1 MHPHVIWAIARKDFM
16 DIWHNR
22 ATFGGLV
29 GPIILALIW
38 LLIGNLVGSSKT
50 MLLVYNPGNS
60 SIVQVVEQ
68 AFPDAMVVE
77 AGSAAQVQSAFGPN
91 GASVASNYTAGLV
104 VPENFDQS
112 LSSGTVPSLS
122 LYLNG
127 NTVGTQA
134 EALLQS
140 AIINYARAIA
150 SPQPPV
156 TIDTTLINPPST
168 QNAGVILKQ
177 IYAPM
182 ALAISLVVGITFIPM
197 LLLEEKEKKTLRM
210 LLVSPASFI
219 DILVG
224 KLLVVLVFQLA
235 ITCVVLEILGSFTG
249 DIPLILLYAL
259 VGACFSLSTGL
270 LLGSL
275 INSMQSANTL
285 SGFIAIIFTLGGIF
299 VGQLG
304 ELLGNSPILKIVRFI
319 PTYYLA
325 DGVINASQN
334 IGTLGSNL
342 LDISILLA
350 GTVVFLAISI
360 WALRR
365 QSAVLAII

>member
-1 MHPHVIWAIARKDFM
+1 MHPRIVWSIARKDFM

-29 GPIILALIW
+29 GPILLALIW

-50 MLLVYNPGNS
+50 MLLVYNPSSS
-60 SIVQVVEQ
+60 SIVQVINQ
-68 AFPDAMVVE
+68 AFPDAIIIE
-77 AGSAAQVQSAFGPN
+77 AGSAAQVRAAFGPN
-91 GASVASNYTAGLV
+91 GASVNSDYVAGLV
-104 VPENFDQS
+104 VPENFDKD
-112 LSSGTVPSLS
+112 LSSGAIPSLS

-127 NTVGTQA
+127 NTVSTQA

-156 TIDTTLINPPST
+156 KIDTILINPPST

-177 IYAPM
+177 IYAPI
-182 ALAISLVVGITFIPM
+182 ALVISLVVGITFIPM

-210 LLVSPASFI
+210 LLVTPASFI
-219 DILVG
+219 AILVG
-224 KLLVVLVFQLA
+224 KLMVVLVFQLA

-249 DIPLILLYAL
+249 DIPLILLYVL

-285 SGFIAIIFTLGGIF
+285 SGFIAIIFTMGGIF

-304 ELLGNSPILKIVRFI
+304 ELLGNSPVLKIVRFI

-325 DGVINASQN
+325 DGVINASQS
-334 IGTLGSNL
+334 IGTLGGNL
-342 LDISILLA
+342 LNISILLA
-350 GTVVFLAISI
+350 GTVVFLAFSI
-360 WALRR
+360 WALHR
-365 QSAVLAII
+365 QSAVLAMI

>member
-1 MHPHVIWAIARKDFM
+1 
-16 DIWHNR
+16 
-22 ATFGGLV
+22 
-29 GPIILALIW
+29 
-38 LLIGNLVGSSKT
+38 
-50 MLLVYNPGNS
+50 
-60 SIVQVVEQ
+60 
-68 AFPDAMVVE
+68 
-77 AGSAAQVQSAFGPN
+77 
-91 GASVASNYTAGLV
+91 
-104 VPENFDQS
+104 
-112 LSSGTVPSLS
+112 
-122 LYLNG
+122 
-127 NTVGTQA
+127 
-134 EALLQS
+134 
-140 AIINYARAIA
+140 
-150 SPQPPV
+150 
-156 TIDTTLINPPST
+156 
-168 QNAGVILKQ
+168 
-177 IYAPM
+177 M

-249 DIPLILLYAL
+249 NIPLILLYVF

-365 QSAVLAII
+365 QSAVLAMI